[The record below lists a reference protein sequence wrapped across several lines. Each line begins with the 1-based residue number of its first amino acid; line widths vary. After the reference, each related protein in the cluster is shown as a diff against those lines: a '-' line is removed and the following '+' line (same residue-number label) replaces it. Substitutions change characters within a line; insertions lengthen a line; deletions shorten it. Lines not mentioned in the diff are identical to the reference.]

1 MHHRATLLH
10 RRAVPASGLS
20 CAIVPD
26 GGQAIRVLVLTA
38 PVGEGHLAAARVL
51 ADDLVRQSP
60 SSEVTVGDALAEL
73 PAPLRWFLNDAYRWQ
88 LTAAPWLF
96 ALLFGTLR
104 RSRPLRWLAR
114 GTLSLAGSRS
124 LLRLVRRNSPDVVV
138 STWPPATL
146 ILGSLRLRGKV
157 RVPACATI
165 TDFAGLEL
173 WADKGIDLHLVMHES
188 LVPGVERIAG
198 LGSASSVSPLV
209 DPEFHL
215 PRPTLE
221 ARRALGLPDEGMVVV
236 VSGGGWGVG
245 DLAGAVTAVT
255 ELDAT
260 VLCLAGRDESIREQ
274 LAAAFADEPRVRVL
288 GFTDSMSDLLA
299 AADVLVHSTGGVT
312 CLEALARDCP
322 VVAYGAP
329 PGHTRLLAKEMASLG
344 LVVHARSAAELRGA
358 LAAAGSRSNA
368 TLSTGADAASL
379 VLAAMPRV
387 SVRRRAQFARTMAS
401 VAAATT
407 LLFILLASDATYP
420 VVAEALALPE
430 STTVVPANDS
440 VALVVQGRRSD
451 LMALAAVARKDHL
464 HASVTASDT
473 LSIQDAAILRAD
485 GLDPMPGLTSRG
497 VRSWFHT
504 HGQLESQRS
513 AYRLGGTFRYLAP
526 REGFTIADYLLA
538 RHAGGRPVQAG
549 YTLAPLDFTPGAV
562 HAGEVVLATLDD
574 DPGNDVSHVLGAV
587 RLIER
592 SGLGVSSV
600 QRLSARGRSG

>member
-1 MHHRATLLH
+1 
-10 RRAVPASGLS
+10 
-20 CAIVPD
+20 VPD

-51 ADDLVRQSP
+51 AADLERRNP
-60 SSEVTVGDALAEL
+60 DAEVAVEDALAEL
-73 PAPLRWFLNDAYRWQ
+73 PALLRWFLNDAYRWQ

-104 RSRPLRWLAR
+104 RSRFLRWLAR
-114 GTLSLAGSRS
+114 GALSLVGSRS
-124 LLRLVRRNSPDVVV
+124 LLRQVRRSSPDVVV
-138 STWPPATL
+138 STWPPATQM
-146 ILGSLRLRGKV
+146 LGCLRLRGKV

-188 LVPGVERIAG
+188 LVPGVERVAG
-198 LGSASSVSPLV
+198 LGSASSVTPLV
-209 DPEFHL
+209 APEFHA
-215 PRPTLE
+215 PRAAVE
-221 ARRALGLPDEGMVVV
+221 ARRALGLPEDGTLVV

-245 DLAGAVTAVT
+245 DLAGAVAAVT

-260 VLCLAGRDESIREQ
+260 VICLAGRDEAIRGQ
-274 LAAAFADEPRVRVL
+274 LATAFANDPRVRVL

-344 LVVHARSAAELRGA
+344 LVVHARSAAELRAA
-358 LAAAGSRSNA
+358 LLAPGSRTK
-368 TLSTGADAASL
+368 TLSRGADAASL
-379 VLAAMPRV
+379 VLAARPRV

-407 LLFILLASDATYP
+407 LLFVLLASDATYP

-440 VALVVQGRRSD
+440 IALVVQGQRHD
-451 LMALAAVARKDHL
+451 LMALGAVARRNHL
-464 HASVTASDT
+464 HASVAASDT
-473 LSIQDAAILRAD
+473 LSTRDVATLRAD
-485 GLDPMPGLTSRG
+485 GLDPMPELTSRG

-513 AYRLGGTFRYLAP
+513 AYELSGSFPYLAP
-526 REGFTIADYLLA
+526 REGFSIADYLLA
-538 RHAGGRPVQAG
+538 RHAGGEPVQAG
-549 YTLAPLDFTPGAV
+549 YTLAPLEFTPGAV

-574 DPGNDVSHVLGAV
+574 EPGDDLGHVLAAV

-600 QRLSARGRSG
+600 QRLSGLGRSG